1 MSGDHCLL
9 PEWEQ
14 EGEGLS
20 AGWGHP
26 ALCPDLLAQLAPA
39 VLSAHG
45 SPGRQQHPLPC
56 SDRVA
61 EAHCVVSFQ
70 PAYFLYFKH
79 V

>member
-1 MSGDHCLL
+1 M

-45 SPGRQQHPLPC
+45 SPGR
-56 SDRVA
+56 
-61 EAHCVVSFQ
+61 
-70 PAYFLYFKH
+70 
-79 V
+79 

>member
-39 VLSAHG
+39 VLSAQG
-45 SPGRQQHPLPC
+45 SPDASSTP
-56 SDRVA
+56 
-61 EAHCVVSFQ
+61 F
-70 PAYFLYFKH
+70 PA
-79 V
+79 VTV

>member
-1 MSGDHCLL
+1 M

-45 SPGRQQHPLPC
+45 SPDASSTP
-56 SDRVA
+56 
-61 EAHCVVSFQ
+61 F
-70 PAYFLYFKH
+70 PA
-79 V
+79 VTV